1 MRYLGGNIYAKISWA
16 RLRTIAVN
24 ESSCINNLGSNQE
37 GKKKKSWPMFIYLAN
52 KENSKINLGSMIKRV
67 QFKHNNVFM
76 NKLMSIR
83 LNLGM

>member
-37 GKKKKSWPMFIYLAN
+37 GKKKKVGLCS
-52 KENSKINLGSMIKRV
+52 
-67 QFKHNNVFM
+67 
-76 NKLMSIR
+76 SI
-83 LNLGM
+83 

>member
-37 GKKKKSWPMFIYLAN
+37 GKKKKLAYVHLFSKQGKLKN
-52 KENSKINLGSMIKRV
+52 K
-67 QFKHNNVFM
+67 F
-76 NKLMSIR
+76 R
-83 LNLGM
+83 LND

>member
-1 MRYLGGNIYAKISWA
+1 
-16 RLRTIAVN
+16 
-24 ESSCINNLGSNQE
+24 
-37 GKKKKSWPMFIYLAN
+37 MFIYLAN